1 MIQLT
6 AQDREDL
13 KLLKNHPWFRVLEK
27 IEVDA
32 SISLGNAL
40 QTMDLE
46 NVENI
51 AIIKKNQL
59 YSKARKDFLWNIDA
73 HLSEISEV
81 NV

>member
-1 MIQLT
+1 
-6 AQDREDL
+6 
-13 KLLKNHPWFRVLEK
+13 
-27 IEVDA
+27 
-32 SISLGNAL
+32 
-40 QTMDLE
+40 MDLE